1 MPSLRLLRQTSPSDV
16 LATVISGLEVL
27 KETSNAI
34 AAVPLMGDIFG
45 IALGIAKTV
54 ERIRGDRERFVRLA
68 RSMSELLRHIEE
80 TVAADPQAV
89 DDKLRTNL
97 QDLCA

>member
-54 ERIRGDRERFVRLA
+54 EVRTLSA
-68 RSMSELLRHIEE
+68 CQRNTL
-80 TVAADPQAV
+80 
-89 DDKLRTNL
+89 KW
-97 QDLCA
+97 